1 MERAPSI
8 LLLGLGGAGCSMV
21 ARLSAALP
29 AEVGALFLDTDERSL
44 PADARTIQLGRQQT
58 RGMGTGG
65 ETGAGLAAAESEEVA
80 LRRALAGAPVVVIV
94 TGLGGGTGSGA
105 GPFVAGLAA
114 DSGATVLC
122 FATMPFSHEGERRQR
137 EADQAATALA
147 ARCHGFVAVHNDL
160 LLQQVPADSALPATF
175 AAADAWVGGA
185 IRGLAAAFAPGALV
199 PADPAAIRSILST
212 PGSPTLCAFGAGEGP
227 RAAMTAARAAVE
239 CPLAHGPGAVT
250 KVASIFVHVSGGPEL
265 TSTDAFDAVAMV
277 RLKFGGNTATVLCAR
292 TDPGMAGRAEVS
304 VLGASLPEPKPAK
317 ARKGG
322 KGAKDDQSQT
332 VFPFATDDAVRRGFF
347 GGAPLTI
354 VDGQDIDVPTY
365 IRRAVRLPAGP

>member
-160 LLQQVPADSALPATF
+160 LLQ
-175 AAADAWVGGA
+175 
-185 IRGLAAAFAPGALV
+185 LV

-277 RLKFGGNTATVLCAR
+277 RQKFGGNTATVLCAR

>member
-1 MERAPSI
+1 
-8 LLLGLGGAGCSMV
+8 
-21 ARLSAALP
+21 
-29 AEVGALFLDTDERSL
+29 
-44 PADARTIQLGRQQT
+44 
-58 RGMGTGG
+58 
-65 ETGAGLAAAESEEVA
+65 
-80 LRRALAGAPVVVIV
+80 
-94 TGLGGGTGSGA
+94 
-105 GPFVAGLAA
+105 
-114 DSGATVLC
+114 
-122 FATMPFSHEGERRQR
+122 
-137 EADQAATALA
+137 
-147 ARCHGFVAVHNDL
+147 
-160 LLQQVPADSALPATF
+160 
-175 AAADAWVGGA
+175 
-185 IRGLAAAFAPGALV
+185 
-199 PADPAAIRSILST
+199 
-212 PGSPTLCAFGAGEGP
+212 
-227 RAAMTAARAAVE
+227 MTAARAAVE

-277 RLKFGGNTATVLCAR
+277 RQKFGGNTATVLCAR